1 MADEMLKNAQPQ
13 ELESQIGEE
22 DGLKEQLLRMCR
34 QNKLA
39 AFSAVLILVVI
50 LIAIFAPVLAP
61 YGEAEQD
68 LISRLQ
74 GPSAAHWF
82 GTDELGRDVFSRIL
96 YGSRLSLT
104 IGILPSIISL
114 VVGIFFGLLAG
125 YFGGWVDNLI
135 MRLVDIQLCFP
146 FTLLALFIAAVLG
159 SSLGNVI
166 LIAGITSWVRY
177 ARLVRGE
184 ILGIKEMEYIEAIR
198 AAGGTD
204 ARIIFKHILPN
215 IISPVIVIATL
226 EMAKIVLI
234 EASLSFL
241 GYGVPITIPTWG
253 RMLSEARDNILTDPW
268 QCIFPGLCITLTVL
282 GVNLLGDWLRDYL
295 DPKLDV

>member
-1 MADEMLKNAQPQ
+1 MADEMLKNARPQ

-125 YFGGWVDNLI
+125 YFGGWVDRGIQCLVAVFQGLPGMSLMIAVAAILPENNFRLI
-135 MRLVDIQLCFP
+135 IAL
-146 FTLLALFIAAVLG
+146 TLTSWAGFSRIVRSEVIRIRGELYMESIK
-159 SSLGNVI
+159 SLGASHGYIVRKYVLPNVLPVVI
-166 LIAGITSWVRY
+166 VLLTLRIGTSLLSASALSYLGLGVSPPTADWGVMISDARTYFRSYPLMMIAPGTGIT
-177 ARLVRGE
+177 L
-184 ILGIKEMEYIEAIR
+184 
-198 AAGGTD
+198 
-204 ARIIFKHILPN
+204 FC
-215 IISPVIVIATL
+215 
-226 EMAKIVLI
+226 
-234 EASLSFL
+234 LS
-241 GYGVPITIPTWG
+241 I
-253 RMLSEARDNILTDPW
+253 
-268 QCIFPGLCITLTVL
+268 
-282 GVNLLGDWLRDYL
+282 NLLGDAMRERIR
-295 DPKLDV
+295 K

>member
-22 DGLKEQLLRMCR
+22 DSLKEQLLRMCR

-39 AFSAVLILVVI
+39 AFSAALILVVI

-125 YFGGWVDNLI
+125 YFGGWVDYVI
-135 MRLVDIQLCFP
+135 MRLADIMLSIP
-146 FTLLALFIAAVLG
+146 SLLLAMVAGVVPGTWLLRWWLCTPWASPPSTCLSRFPSPAGPVWPAWCAA
-159 SSLGNVI
+159 
-166 LIAGITSWVRY
+166 R
-177 ARLVRGE
+177 
-184 ILGIKEMEYIEAIR
+184 
-198 AAGGTD
+198 
-204 ARIIFKHILPN
+204 P
-215 IISPVIVIATL
+215 
-226 EMAKIVLI
+226 
-234 EASLSFL
+234 
-241 GYGVPITIPTWG
+241 
-253 RMLSEARDNILTDPW
+253 
-268 QCIFPGLCITLTVL
+268 
-282 GVNLLGDWLRDYL
+282 
-295 DPKLDV
+295 